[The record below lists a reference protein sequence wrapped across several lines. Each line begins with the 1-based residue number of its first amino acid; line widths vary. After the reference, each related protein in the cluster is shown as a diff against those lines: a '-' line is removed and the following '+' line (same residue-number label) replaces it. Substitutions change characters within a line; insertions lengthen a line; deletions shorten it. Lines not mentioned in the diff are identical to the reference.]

1 MAREGQPGGCGLV
14 TCFSGPGGDVRLIFL
29 MRSFLRTLALGALVS
44 ASAMAQTT
52 ILKVIGTDS
61 VPVPFAWVSVEG
73 GTANITDEKGTVS
86 LGVTRH
92 KTLTVEVRRIG
103 YQPWFGRLE
112 FPDSAATLTVTLP
125 RIVQQL
131 QGVTITGQVAK
142 TQLEL
147 VGFYDRWMQRQ
158 KGSLSATFIGP
169 EELDKRHPSRTSDM
183 LSGLNGIVMV
193 HADNGA
199 ICAKGNGGSC
209 FMAVLIDGNP
219 LRNTSRSC
227 PGAATAHIGRGI
239 SGAGPAGVD
248 INGYIDANDVAAIEI
263 YSRGGNM
270 PISLQT
276 TDNACGVLAIWTG
289 SRK

>member
-1 MAREGQPGGCGLV
+1 VHGKLGM
-14 TCFSGPGGDVRLIFL
+14 
-29 MRSFLRTLALGALVS
+29 RTLAFTLAFGALMP
-44 ASAMAQTT
+44 ASSLAQTT

-73 GTANITDEKGTVS
+73 GTASITDEKGTVS
-86 LGVTRH
+86 LGATRRR
-92 KTLTVEVRRIG
+92 TLTVEVRRIG
-103 YQPWFGRLE
+103 YQPWFGKLE

-125 RIVQQL
+125 RIAQQL
-131 QGVTITGQVAK
+131 QGVTITGQVVK

-158 KGSLSATFIGP
+158 RGSLSATFIGP
-169 EELDKRHPSRTSDM
+169 EELDKRHPSRTSDI
-183 LSGLNGIVMV
+183 LNGLNGVIMV

-209 FMAVLIDGNP
+209 FMAVLVDGNP
-219 LRNTSRSC
+219 LRNTSRVC
-227 PGAATAHIGRGI
+227 PGAATAHIGRGV
-239 SGAGPAGVD
+239 SAAGPGGVD

-263 YSRGGNM
+263 YARGGNM

-276 TDNACGVLAIWTG
+276 VDNACGVLAIWTG